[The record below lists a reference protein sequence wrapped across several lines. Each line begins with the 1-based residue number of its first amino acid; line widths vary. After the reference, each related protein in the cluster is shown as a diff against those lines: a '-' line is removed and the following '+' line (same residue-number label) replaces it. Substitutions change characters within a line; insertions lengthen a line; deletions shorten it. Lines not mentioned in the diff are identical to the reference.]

1 MKKGIINQS
10 EIMTL
15 CGTALV
21 LGDFTK
27 MGIALILTGIFSAL
41 ARYAVD
47 FQLLNENK
55 DQTPQEK
62 IDDSIETL
70 LTESFPSRF
79 TQEN

>member
-1 MKKGIINQS
+1 
-10 EIMTL
+10 MTL
-15 CGTALV
+15 CGTALM

-47 FQLLNENK
+47 FQLLHENK
-55 DQTPQEK
+55 DKTHQEK
-62 IDDSIETL
+62 IDDSLETL
-70 LTESFPSRF
+70 LTESFSSSR